1 MRFWQTTLSEWEE
14 NSPSTY
20 KTIKSKLNLKKKAFC
35 VRIQQYDEAI
45 WGPVYDEYR
54 RLGYRLCK
62 KGKTRQLK
70 LEM

>member
-1 MRFWQTTLSEWEE
+1 MRYLQTTLAEWEE
-14 NSPSTY
+14 ESPATF
-20 KTIKSKLNLKKKAFC
+20 KLLKSKLNLKKKAFC
-35 VRIQQYDEAI
+35 FRIQQYGEAI

-62 KGKTRQLK
+62 KGETRQLR